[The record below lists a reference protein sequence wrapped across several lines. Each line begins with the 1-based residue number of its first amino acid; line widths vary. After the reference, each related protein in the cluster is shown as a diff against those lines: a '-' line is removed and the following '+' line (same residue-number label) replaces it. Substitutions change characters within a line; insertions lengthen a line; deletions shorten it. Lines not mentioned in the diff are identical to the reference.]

1 MASTTHWRQFI
12 VRGEKLM
19 RKLSYVFMVLST
31 LCFAAP
37 AFAQGGASSP
47 VNWVAIAAGLSMAIA
62 SAICGLAQ
70 GRATAAPA
78 SALGRHPAAR
88 AGIQF
93 ALIHGLALSD
103 SLALCRRV
111 VILAK

>member
-19 RKLSYVFMVLST
+19 RKLSYVFMVLSP

-47 VNWVAIAAGLSMAIA
+47 VNWVAIAAGFSMAIA
-62 SAICGLAQ
+62 AAICGLAQ
-70 GRATAAPA
+70 GRATAAAAEALGLNPA
-78 SALGRHPAAR
+78 SRY
-88 AGIQF
+88 GIQF
-93 ALIHGLALSD
+93 AQILGLALVDTST
-103 SLALCRRV
+103 
-111 VILAK
+111 

>member
-19 RKLSYVFMVLST
+19 RKLSYVFMALSP

-47 VNWVAIAAGLSMAIA
+47 VNWVAIAAGFSIAIA

-70 GRATAAPA
+70 GRATAAAPG
-78 SALGRHPAAR
+78 ALGRKPAAR
-88 AGIQF
+88 SGIQF
-93 ALIHGLALSD
+93 ALIRGLAPTRP
-103 SLALCRRV
+103 LALYHRG
-111 VILAK
+111 VIL

>member
-19 RKLSYVFMVLST
+19 RKLSYVFMVLSP

-47 VNWVAIAAGLSMAIA
+47 VNWVAIAAGFSMAIA

-70 GRATAAPA
+70 GRA
-78 SALGRHPAAR
+78 SGRSGGFGTQSRGPLRYSIRADSWFGADRITGAVHP
-88 AGIQF
+88 
-93 ALIHGLALSD
+93 
-103 SLALCRRV
+103 
-111 VILAK
+111 

>member
-37 AFAQGGASSP
+37 AFAQGGASRP
-47 VNWVAIAAGLSMAIA
+47 GNWVAIAAGFSMAIA

-70 GRATAAPA
+70 GRATAAAAEA
-78 SALGRHPAAR
+78 SGRIAAAR
-88 AGIQF
+88 SGMQF
-93 ALIHGLALSD
+93 ALLRGLALME
-103 SLALCRRV
+103 SLGLYTRV
-111 VILAK
+111 STY